1 VSIVRL
7 YVSAEHVYT
16 GHFGQAA
23 GSTPMVPT
31 DRAQIVAG
39 RGIVG
44 DRYFHR
50 PPDSK
55 GQVTFFAE
63 ETWLRLRA
71 ELGRSDLGPEV
82 FRRNVVVRDTDLWA
96 LIGAEFEIQG
106 LRFQGTEY
114 CKPCFWM
121 DQAFSPGTL
130 DRLVAWKAGGLR
142 ARALSDGWLT
152 ADLAKEAVCSA

>member
-1 VSIVRL
+1 MIVVQL
-7 YVSAEHVYT
+7 YVCAEHVYT
-16 GHFGQAA
+16 GHFGRAA
-23 GSTPMVPT
+23 GSAPMVPT
-31 DRAQIVAG
+31 DRAQVVAG

-63 ETWLRLRA
+63 ETWLRLCA
-71 ELGRSDLGPEV
+71 ELGRSDLGPGV
-82 FRRNVVVRDTDLWA
+82 FRRNVVVRGAELRA
-96 LIGAEFEIQG
+96 LIGAEFEIDG
-106 LRFQGTEY
+106 LRFHGAEY

-130 DRLVAWKAGGLR
+130 ERLIAWQAGGLR

-152 ADLAKEAVCSA
+152 AAWAREAVCSA